1 MFTVKSTMSE
11 IRQRFNPDFVFAN
24 ADSATGGAGLGVQ
37 QRCISGNWAST
48 VSPWEKRRIT
58 SPIYDRSS
66 IRRQAGFCGRPISRR
81 RSRPRLESISE
92 RRQKNRRDRAFSG
105 SRALRGST
113 RQPISCR
120 RQLSRFLHRT
130 RPASSSTFH
139 AATTQK
145 SSRLPRHATAKCLP
159 SSEQGARFSPRM
171 RGFCR
176 KDSRHYRS
184 GADWQY
190 IICRRLS
197 PEAKVKSSSP
207 VCRSGAGTPRRSR
220 KHRACACSS
229 MTMDLRS
236 RSNRSA

>member
-1 MFTVKSTMSE
+1 VFTVKSTMSE

-58 SPIYDRSS
+58 SPICRSS

-92 RRQKNRRDRAFSG
+92 RRQKNRRDRA
-105 SRALRGST
+105 SRAVGLCEGPRDNTLSC
-113 RQPISCR
+113 RRSAQPFSAPGHGLHR
-120 RQLSRFLHRT
+120 RQLSCSDDAEKLSL
-130 RPASSSTFH
+130 A
-139 AATTQK
+139 
-145 SSRLPRHATAKCLP
+145 RHATAKCLP

-190 IICRRLS
+190 IICRRSRPL
-197 PEAKVKSSSP
+197 K
-207 VCRSGAGTPRRSR
+207 RR
-220 KHRACACSS
+220 
-229 MTMDLRS
+229 
-236 RSNRSA
+236 